1 MTLAATVLTIV
12 STATFFVLERVQPG
26 RMLPKSPGWYGRALA
41 INLCQIAFTFADAI
55 AYVDAAIVAGSPSL
69 VHLI

>member
-1 MTLAATVLTIV
+1 MTFAATVLTIV

-41 INLCQIAFTFADAI
+41 INLCQIAFTLVGNTVWNRAF
-55 AYVDAAIVAGSPSL
+55 AGSPSL